1 MSEKD
6 IRETLEALTDDYMK
20 DNYNDMILSAVY
32 GVLDE
37 EPDAVKILRFTTGF
51 LEAAWDAVGNE
62 IVGQE
67 KCAFSVYDAIL
78 HIVEYI
84 EGEIG
89 VRLTDDSWKWFEGE

>member
-1 MSEKD
+1 MSEKQL
-6 IRETLEALTDDYMK
+6 REAMRYVRRPDLESYSALGIIERAMAD
-20 DNYNDMILSAVY
+20 
-32 GVLDE
+32 

-51 LEAAWDAVGNE
+51 LEAAWGAVGNE

-89 VRLTDDSWKWFEGE
+89 VRLTDDG